1 VTNVSGRAKNA
12 RNANEWPSSKR
23 TFCVSVCVDAEA
35 PCDGAS
41 FLLDLLF
48 TGGSLAVGLLHG
60 NRCGSDPQCSCHAL
74 SNWAK
79 RKSKF
84 TKKFQIKAESMEYFE
99 PRSVSEALSVLAKH
113 GAEAKIIAGGTDVM
127 VDIKFKE
134 EPGGLVNIKKIPGL
148 SGISGNGAGVR
159 IGPLTTI
166 REIETSALVRDKLPV
181 LWEAAHQFASLQVR
195 NTATIGGNICRAS
208 PSGETLAPLL
218 VLDAKAKLVFSDG
231 EKIIPFTSFFQGPGK
246 SSAGNNGLLTEI
258 EISYPP
264 ANSKGAY
271 LKHAVRGA
279 MDIAMVGVAV
289 LMTTDSGKNN
299 VQDVRIGLGAVAP
312 TPVRAAKAEAL
323 LRGKPLTASLVR
335 EAAALA
341 ASESSPIDDQRSSAE
356 YRRWIVEAL
365 TRKGLEQTWKAAAG
379 KEIG

>member
-1 VTNVSGRAKNA
+1 
-12 RNANEWPSSKR
+12 
-23 TFCVSVCVDAEA
+23 
-35 PCDGAS
+35 
-41 FLLDLLF
+41 
-48 TGGSLAVGLLHG
+48 
-60 NRCGSDPQCSCHAL
+60 
-74 SNWAK
+74 
-79 RKSKF
+79 
-84 TKKFQIKAESMEYFE
+84 MEYFE

-148 SGISGNGAGVR
+148 SGISENGAGLR

-166 REIETSALVRDKLPV
+166 RDIETNALVRDKLPV
-181 LWEAAHQFASLQVR
+181 LWEASHQFASLQVR

-218 VLDAKAKLVFSDG
+218 VLDAKAKLAFGDG
-231 EKIIPFTSFFQGPGK
+231 EKTVPFTSFFQGPGK
-246 SSAGNNGLLTEI
+246 SSTGNTGLLI
-258 EISYPP
+258 EIDVPYPP
-264 ANSKGAY
+264 SGSSSVY

-289 LMTTDSGKNN
+289 LMTPDSGKNSIA
-299 VQDVRIGLGAVAP
+299 DVRIGLGAVAP
-312 TPVRAAKAEAL
+312 TPVRAPKAEAL
-323 LRGKPLTASLVR
+323 LRGKTLTASLLR
-335 EAAALA
+335 EVAALA

-365 TRKGLEQTWKAAAG
+365 TRKGLEQTWKAATG
-379 KEIG
+379 KEIA